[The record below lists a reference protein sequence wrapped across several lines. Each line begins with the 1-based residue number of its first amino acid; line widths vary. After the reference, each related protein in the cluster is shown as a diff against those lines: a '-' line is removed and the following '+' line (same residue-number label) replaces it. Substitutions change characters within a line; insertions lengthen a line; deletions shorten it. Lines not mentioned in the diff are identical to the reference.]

1 MLLRTQGRPPVVA
14 GAITTADDEIGQPVE
29 VPGIAQVIEIDSRRL
44 DPHFVALFLRED
56 VAALPVAN
64 TLGAINRD
72 DLRRCRIPRL
82 PLTEQRK
89 YGDAFRLLSELGQ
102 TLTQLSGLSAKV
114 IEQTISAL
122 TSGAVAPDFALPAA
136 GRVTGQDL
144 AATCDRAAVPG

>member
-1 MLLRTQGRPPVVA
+1 M
-14 GAITTADDEIGQPVE
+14 
-29 VPGIAQVIEIDSRRL
+29 IEIDSRRL

-102 TLTQLSGLSAKV
+102 TLTQLSDLSAKV

-122 TSGAVAPDFALPAA
+122 TSGAVAPEFELPAKGRIA
-136 GRVTGQDL
+136 GQN
-144 AATCDRAAVPG
+144 